1 MQRTTRAAQLG
12 LCQTAG
18 VRTILSIYSFAGRE
32 FVLRALRVWNDR
44 LMAIC
49 VVNLKLV

>member
-18 VRTILSIYSFAGRE
+18 VRTIYSFAGRE

-49 VVNLKLV
+49 IVNLKLV